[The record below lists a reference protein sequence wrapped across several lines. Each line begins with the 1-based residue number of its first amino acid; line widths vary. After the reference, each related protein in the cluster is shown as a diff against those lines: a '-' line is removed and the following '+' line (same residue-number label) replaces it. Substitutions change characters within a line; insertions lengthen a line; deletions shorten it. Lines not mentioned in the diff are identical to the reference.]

1 MRNRIRI
8 QDKDKNNTGEYVK
21 IERREDTDRD
31 RLRQQTANALNTQTS
46 KYICTTIVYI
56 CTVQ

>member
-46 KYICTTIVYI
+46 KYICTTIVE
-56 CTVQ
+56 